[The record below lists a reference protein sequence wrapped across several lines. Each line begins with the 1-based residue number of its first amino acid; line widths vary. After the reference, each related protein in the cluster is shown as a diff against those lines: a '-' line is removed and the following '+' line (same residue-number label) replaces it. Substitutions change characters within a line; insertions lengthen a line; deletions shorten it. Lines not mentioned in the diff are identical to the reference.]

1 MARMRWVMIEGKLI
15 PADEV
20 TANAEPKG
28 PTILADLPDFRSSI
42 DGSIV
47 RGRAGMRDHCARH
60 DVVPNQ
66 ELAGLKP
73 RVFGQGVTLSPQERE
88 ARKRTMYQILDQRY
102 HNHIK

>member
-1 MARMRWVMIEGKLI
+1 MARFRWIMINGELI

-20 TANAEPKG
+20 TAKNESKG
-28 PTILADLPDFRSSI
+28 PAILPDLPDFRSTI

-73 RVFGQGVTLSPQERE
+73 RTFGNGVTVSPQERE
-88 ARKRTMYQILDQRY
+88 ARKRTMHQILDQRY
-102 HNHIK
+102 HNHLK